1 MIHTYG
7 YNGNYYGLQSLGFED
22 FGFHYQPPDPTPPRA
37 RHPIGVNQPPNGGND
52 YPFVRPSPDI
62 YFLLGDFY
70 LSYAND
76 TCSYAYPFRIEWMY
90 GFGTRQYSESGSEVD
105 PMPGYPTPT
114 HEYDI
119 LVKDANDVTVFDS
132 TIVGTGDDADNVSPF
147 KWSEWYSRYVVIEWT
162 DKSKDIVCRCTKFIG
177 WDSYSTDY
185 QEYDEY
191 IVPIYS
197 SGTVTGVELPPARV
211 IADSG
216 GKALLTIAYDQ
227 ADITLQAGDVVYV
240 KETDVPSY
248 NVAHSVVTRLGGK
261 ITTTSGN
268 GISPIS
274 VTSTDHG
281 LSTGDHIYIDNVEG
295 NTAANG
301 NFTVTAL
308 ESNVFTLDGSTG
320 NGEYTKGGTW
330 LAPTKIVTDVTYSQA
345 ITTAGIWKDP
355 GGVLDPRTY
364 NKLPL
369 RVRSLTVRGIYGDLG
384 TVLQGNISF
393 HSNYNIEIQDNPA
406 SIGFIDFNL
415 DELALDTGEPVIEG
429 SRLVNR
435 IAINS
440 EPGLGVG
447 AFPSCNPDDIDA
459 PLRRLNNAKADDKQ
473 NITLDSGVD
482 CIRLQ
487 RPVTLVNDCPREFE
501 FDATVTP
508 PGTAAHTN
516 QFVNDCVSCCDCDY
530 FARTYQ
536 GLKRQWNAYQVIA
549 DDTLEARDQF
559 TENVTRWN
567 YQKECRE
574 SNPIVLII
582 RILPNCTVDVGVT
595 FGNTSGCCL
604 VDVHMRLTF
613 EYYNGSEWVE
623 YPDDDACDQGI
634 IRSMDVK
641 TTQSRGEV
649 KPALPIG
656 KFPVVDIVADYLPP
670 SATFQVATKLCF
682 PGCIPASKFRCHA
695 HVWWEHSIKP
705 EHITCNYPDQV
716 IISNVTSIWER
727 ANMDTPPYTI
737 SYAAS
742 SLEKDL
748 NNLSAFCTSDGEN
761 CERPPD
767 CSIG

>member
-7 YNGNYYGLQSLGFED
+7 SNGNYHGFQTLAFED

-37 RHPIGVNQPPNGGND
+37 RHSIGVNQPPNGGND
-52 YPFVRPSPDI
+52 YPFVRPSPDV

-70 LSYAND
+70 LSYADD

-105 PMPGYPTPT
+105 PLPGYPTPT

-119 LVKDANDVTVFDS
+119 LVKDANNVTVFDS
-132 TIVGTGDDADNVSPF
+132 TVVGTGDDADNVSPF

-191 IVPIYS
+191 IVPVYS
-197 SGTVTGVELPPARV
+197 TGTVTD
-211 IADSG
+211 IANSG
-216 GKALLTIAYDQ
+216 GKTKLTVTYDQSGALLQ
-227 ADITLQAGDVVYV
+227 VGDVVYV
-240 KETDVPSY
+240 KETDVPGY
-248 NVAHSVVTRLGGK
+248 NVAHTVVTELGGK
-261 ITTTSGN
+261 ITDTTGDT
-268 GISPIS
+268 ISPIS
-274 VTSTDHG
+274 VISNNHG
-281 LSTGDHIYIDNVEG
+281 LSTGDQVYINDVEG

-301 NFTVTAL
+301 TFIVTNL
-308 ESNVFTLDGSTG
+308 EPNVFTLDGSTG
-320 NGEYTKGGTW
+320 NGAYTKGGTW
-330 LAPTKIVTDVTYSQA
+330 RAPTKVVTDIAYSQA
-345 ITTAGIWKDP
+345 ITTAGIWQDP
-355 GGVLDPRTY
+355 GGILDPRTY

-393 HSNYNIEIQDNPA
+393 HSNYNIELQDNPA
-406 SIGFIDFNL
+406 SIGFIDFNAE
-415 DELALDTGEPVIEG
+415 ELGFDSGKPVIEG

-440 EPGLGVG
+440 EPGLGTG
-447 AFPSCNPDDIDA
+447 TFPSCNPDDVQA
-459 PLRRLNNAKADDKQ
+459 PLRRLNNTKADDTQ

-487 RPVTLVNDCPREFE
+487 RPVTLVNDCPRQFE

-508 PGTAAHTN
+508 DGAITN
-516 QFVNDCVSCCDCDY
+516 RFVNDCVSCCDCDY

-549 DDTLEARDQF
+549 DDTIEARDQF
-559 TENVTRWN
+559 EQNVTRWN

-574 SNPIVLII
+574 SNPVMLII
-582 RILPNCTVDVGVT
+582 RVLPNCTVDVGVT

-613 EYYNGSEWVE
+613 EYYNGSEWVI
-623 YPDDDACDQGI
+623 YPTDDLCDEGI

-641 TTQSRGEV
+641 LTQDRGEV
-649 KPALPIG
+649 KTAVPIG
-656 KFPVVDIVADYLPP
+656 KFPVIDILADYLPP
-670 SATFQVATKLCF
+670 SATFQVAAKLCF
-682 PGCIPASKFRCHA
+682 PGCIPASQFRCHV
-695 HVWWEHSIKP
+695 HIWWEHTINSV
-705 EHITCNYPDQV
+705 HLTCDYPDAITV
-716 IISNVTSIWER
+716 DASVLAIWSATS
-727 ANMDTPPYTI
+727 MDVPPYDIT
-737 SYAAS
+737 YAVS
-742 SLEKDL
+742 SPTKDL
-748 NNLSAFCTSDGEN
+748 NTSSAFCTSDN
-761 CERPPD
+761 ASCERPPE

>member
-7 YNGNYYGLQSLGFED
+7 SNGNYHGFQTLAFED

-37 RHPIGVNQPPNGGND
+37 RHSIGVNQPPNGGND
-52 YPFVRPSPDI
+52 YPFVRPSPDV

-70 LSYAND
+70 LSYADD

-105 PMPGYPTPT
+105 PLPGYPTPT

-119 LVKDANDVTVFDS
+119 LVKDANNVTVFDS
-132 TIVGTGDDADNVSPF
+132 TVVGTGDDADNVSPF

-191 IVPIYS
+191 IVPVYS
-197 SGTVTGVELPPARV
+197 TGTVTDVAN
-211 IADSG
+211 AG
-216 GKALLTIAYDQ
+216 GKTKLTVTYDQSGALLQ
-227 ADITLQAGDVVYV
+227 VGDVVYV
-240 KETDVPSY
+240 KETDVPGY
-248 NVAHSVVTRLGGK
+248 NVAHTVVTELGGK
-261 ITTTSGN
+261 ITDTTGDT
-268 GISPIS
+268 ISPIS
-274 VTSTDHG
+274 VISNNHG
-281 LSTGDHIYIDNVEG
+281 LSTGDQVYINDVEG

-301 NFTVTAL
+301 TFIVTNL
-308 ESNVFTLDGSTG
+308 EPNVFTLDGSTG
-320 NGEYTKGGTW
+320 NGAYTKGGTW
-330 LAPTKIVTDVTYSQA
+330 RAPTKVVTDIAYSQA
-345 ITTAGIWKDP
+345 ITTAGIWQDP
-355 GGVLDPRTY
+355 GGILDPRTY

-393 HSNYNIEIQDNPA
+393 HSNYNIELQDNPA
-406 SIGFIDFNL
+406 SIGFIDFNAE
-415 DELALDTGEPVIEG
+415 ELGFDSGKPVIEG

-440 EPGLGVG
+440 EPGLGTG
-447 AFPSCNPDDIDA
+447 TFPSCNPDDVQA
-459 PLRRLNNAKADDKQ
+459 PLRRLNNTKADDTQ

-487 RPVTLVNDCPREFE
+487 RPVTLVNDCPRQFE

-508 PGTAAHTN
+508 DGAITN
-516 QFVNDCVSCCDCDY
+516 RFVNDCVSCCDCDY

-549 DDTLEARDQF
+549 DDTIEARDQF
-559 TENVTRWN
+559 EQNVTRWN

-574 SNPIVLII
+574 SNPVMLII
-582 RILPNCTVDVGVT
+582 RVLPNCTVDVGVT

-613 EYYNGSEWVE
+613 EYYNGSEWVI
-623 YPDDDACDQGI
+623 YPTDDLCDEGI

-641 TTQSRGEV
+641 LTQDRGEV
-649 KPALPIG
+649 KTAVPIG
-656 KFPVVDIVADYLPP
+656 KFPVIDILADYLPP
-670 SATFQVATKLCF
+670 SATFQVAAKLCF
-682 PGCIPASKFRCHA
+682 PGCIPASQFRCHV
-695 HVWWEHSIKP
+695 HIWWEHTINSV
-705 EHITCNYPDQV
+705 HLTCDYPDAITV
-716 IISNVTSIWER
+716 DASVLAIWSATS
-727 ANMDTPPYTI
+727 MDVPPYDIT
-737 SYAAS
+737 YAVS
-742 SLEKDL
+742 SPTKDL
-748 NNLSAFCTSDGEN
+748 NTSSAFCTSDN
-761 CERPPD
+761 ASCERPPE